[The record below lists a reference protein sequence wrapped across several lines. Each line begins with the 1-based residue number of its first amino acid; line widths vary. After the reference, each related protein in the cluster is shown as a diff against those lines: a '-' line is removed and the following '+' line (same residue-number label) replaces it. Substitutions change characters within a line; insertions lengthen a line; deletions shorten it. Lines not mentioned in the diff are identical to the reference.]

1 MKDIRFDINQ
11 GKSIYDKKLL
21 SLDEFEFY
29 EYKEKRDS
37 VYRFCGRHVQTPSI
51 KGLVSIVLPV
61 YNGGD
66 LLVKSI
72 DSVLA
77 QSYDQFELLIVDD
90 GSTDQ
95 TPEILD
101 SYAEKDSRI
110 RVIHKKNEKLP
121 KTLSRGFK
129 EVRGE
134 FLTWTSADNIMDVN
148 CIETLVRELNV
159 FPDTDMV
166 YANVRLID
174 EDGDYI
180 EDNGWYPGKWHTENV
195 MLLRRVTE
203 LNTKANNF
211 IGAAFMYRNYV
222 AKALEDYSMYK
233 YGIEDYDYWMRVNE
247 SFQLR
252 HICSDKP
259 IYSYRFHSGSLT
271 AQDKQLKITAN
282 RYRLMRLDSFRRNY
296 MSKSLAWVIEAIG
309 EIDDTGIEVITALK
323 RANHTVIDTDMAK
336 QLGSSLYEKLIYLQ
350 FGGKECKTQL
360 PAGTFRVLWCKK
372 PETVNPEEW
381 DCFISDEEVNVRNFL
396 PDHKGWFSFIS
407 GETAFT
413 FLDIKAKNNFL
424 YSMEGRIESERNFC
438 KEISIVLPFEGNE
451 KEFIL
456 ALSSLKN
463 QNVEKGKFEI
473 IVTGN
478 IANRS
483 CIAHILN
490 KVQVENVKCIYSAD
504 ENKSVYYNIGIWS
517 ANGKLI
523 DLFDERFICS
533 NDYIEK
539 VIAYFSIFKDTS
551 AMETSVSKEGIV
563 HCIYKAKDLLMVG
576 GLFLNAAQNN
586 EFSENEML
594 LPVLNLKRVKRVCRK
609 FAGIEVMVSN
619 ADNDSKS
626 SSLRDAQILYKYQI
640 QKLLPFDL
648 WPDLIR
654 EDLEEYRKLAEK
666 YADGNLLNR
675 VADIECL
682 AKDIEKDIQKRVD
695 ANFIKS
701 KYSLH
706 PIKSNVDKLKYLT
719 NKFMTDSFGSAV
731 SIIVPVYQVES
742 YLERCIESI
751 LKQTLTNIEILLID
765 DGSKDN
771 SPQICDKYEQIDKR
785 IRVIHKENG
794 GLSSAR
800 NCGLD
805 CATGKYIL
813 FVDSDDWIKDNML
826 EELCFA
832 AEYYEADIAEG
843 GFVNVYKDSNVK
855 NAGDTGFYFIADS
868 EEAMLQ
874 ELRWK
879 YFKCVAWD
887 KVYKRTLFNGLR
899 YPVDK
904 LHEDVFLTY
913 QIFSKAKKAVFVD
926 HNLYY
931 YDQTRS
937 DSITGKQF
945 SDKNLD
951 TVEAWRNKTLFFKRR
966 KYEELYKEALDQY
979 SWVACNCLEECA
991 KSGIR
996 SERVETVKGWLKM
1009 DYPKLVR
1016 FRIDW
1021 NRLQKI
1027 EALLK

>member
-1 MKDIRFDINQ
+1 MKDIRFYSNQ

-29 EYKEKRDS
+29 EFKEKRDS
-37 VYRFCGRHVQTPSI
+37 IYCFDGRYVQTPCV

-61 YNGGD
+61 YNGGE

-77 QSYDQFELLIVDD
+77 QSYDQFELLIVND

-101 SYAEKDSRI
+101 FYAERDSRI

-134 FLTWTSADNIMDVN
+134 FLTWTSADNIMDAN
-148 CIETLVRELNV
+148 CIETLVSELTE

-195 MLLRRVTE
+195 MLLRRITE

-247 SFQLR
+247 NFQLR

-296 MSKSLAWVIEAIG
+296 MLKSLAWVIEEAG
-309 EIDDTGIEVITALK
+309 ERGETSLDVINALK
-323 RANHTVIDTDMAK
+323 KANHKVIDIDTAK
-336 QLGSSLYEKLIYLQ
+336 QLGASLYERIIYIQ
-350 FGGKECKTQL
+350 FGGKECKIQL
-360 PAGTFRVLWCKK
+360 PPGTFRVLWCKK

-381 DCFISDEEVNVRNFL
+381 DCFISDEEVSVRDFL
-396 PDHKGWFSFIS
+396 PDHKGWFSFAS
-407 GETAFT
+407 GEAAFA
-413 FLDIKAKNNFL
+413 FIDIKAKNNFL
-424 YSMEGRIESERNFC
+424 YSMEGRIEAERQFC
-438 KEISIVLPFEGNE
+438 KEISIVLPFWENE
-451 KEFIL
+451 SDFIK
-456 ALSSLKN
+456 ALCSLKN
-463 QNVEKGKFEI
+463 QNVEKGEFEI
-473 IVTGN
+473 IVTSN
-478 IANRS
+478 VANRNR
-483 CIAHILN
+483 IVQILHR
-490 KVQVENVKCIYSAD
+490 VQVENVKCIYSV
-504 ENKSVYYNIGIWS
+504 EGNKNIYYNIGIW
-517 ANGKLI
+517 AAEGKLI

-539 VIAYFSIFKDTS
+539 IIAYFSIFKDTS
-551 AMETSVSKEGIV
+551 AMETAVLKEQTV
-563 HCIYKAKDLLMVG
+563 HYIYRAEDLLMVG
-576 GLFLNAAQNN
+576 GLSIDDVQDN

-594 LPVLNLKRVKRVCRK
+594 LPVLKLKRVKKICHK
-609 FAGIEVMVSN
+609 FAGIEVMMDN
-619 ADNDSKS
+619 AIDYNKNHL
-626 SSLRDAQILYKYQI
+626 LRDTQILYKYQI

-648 WPDLIR
+648 WPDLIK
-654 EDLEEYRKLAEK
+654 EDLEGYRKFLVK
-666 YADGNLLNR
+666 FPIGNLSNR
-675 VADIECL
+675 IADIEYL
-682 AKDIEKDIQKRVD
+682 AGKIEEDIQKRAD
-695 ANFIKS
+695 ANFIKN

-706 PIKSNVDKLKYLT
+706 PNRSNVDKLEYLI
-719 NKFMTDSFGSAV
+719 NIFSEDCFYPAV
-731 SIIVPVYQVES
+731 SVIVPVYQVEL

-751 LKQTLTNIEILLID
+751 LKQTLEYIEILLID
-765 DGSKDN
+765 DGSRDG
-771 SPQICDKYEQIDKR
+771 SPQICDRYEQIDKR

-805 CATGKYIL
+805 YATGKYIL
-813 FVDSDDWIKDNML
+813 FVDSDDWIEENML

-832 AEYYEADIAEG
+832 AEYYKADIAEC
-843 GFVNVYKDSNVK
+843 GFENVYKNSSVK
-855 NAGDTGFYFIADS
+855 NGGDTGLYFVADS
-868 EEAMLQ
+868 EETMLQ

-887 KVYKRTLFNGLR
+887 KVYKRELFDGLR

-913 QIFSKAKKAVFVD
+913 QIFSRAKKAVFVD
-926 HNLYY
+926 RNLYH

-937 DSITGKQF
+937 DSITGKKF

-951 TVEAWRNKTLFFKRR
+951 TVEAWRNKTLFFK
-966 KYEELYKEALDQY
+966 KKKSEELYKEALDQY

-991 KSGIR
+991 KKGIM
-996 SERVETVKGWLKM
+996 SERVETVKEWLKT

-1027 EALLK
+1027 NALMQ

>member
-37 VYRFCGRHVQTPSI
+37 VYRFCGSHVQTPSI

-148 CIETLVRELNV
+148 CIETLVRELNE

-174 EDGDYI
+174 EDDDNI

-247 SFQLR
+247 NFQLR

-259 IYSYRFHSGSLT
+259 IYSYRLHSGSLT

-296 MSKSLAWVIEAIG
+296 MSKSLAWVIDETG
-309 EIDDTGIEVITALK
+309 EKSKAGLK
-323 RANHTVIDTDMAK
+323 MIATLKSANHTVIDADIAK
-336 QLGSSLYEKLIYLQ
+336 QLGNSLYEKIIYLQ
-350 FGGKECKTQL
+350 FGEKDCRIQL
-360 PAGTFRVLWCKK
+360 PPGTFRVLWCKK
-372 PETVNPEEW
+372 PEKVNLEEW
-381 DCFISDEEVNVRNFL
+381 DCFISDEEVSERDFL
-396 PDHKGWFSFIS
+396 PDHKGWFSFTS
-407 GETAFT
+407 VETAFT
-413 FLDIKAKNNFL
+413 FIDIKAKNNFL
-424 YSMEGRIESERNFC
+424 YSMEGRIETERIYC
-438 KEISIVLPFEGNE
+438 KEISIILPFGGNE
-451 KEFIL
+451 KEFIM
-456 ALSSLKN
+456 ALNSLKN
-463 QNVEKGKFEI
+463 QNVETEKFEI

-478 IANRS
+478 IASKN
-483 CIAHILN
+483 CITQILH
-490 KVQVENVKCIYSAD
+490 KAKIENVKCIYSVD
-504 ENKSVYYNIGIWS
+504 HNKNIHYNVGIW
-517 ANGKLI
+517 AADGRII
-523 DLFDERFICS
+523 DLFDERFTCS

-551 AMETSVSKEGIV
+551 IVETAVSKEEAV
-563 HCIYKAKDLLMVG
+563 HCIYRAEDLLMVG
-576 GLFLNAAQNN
+576 GLFLDEAQDN

-594 LPVLNLKRVKRVCRK
+594 LPVLSLKRVKKVCRR

-619 ADNDSKS
+619 AVGYNGSC
-626 SSLRDAQILYKYQI
+626 SLRDTQILYKYQI

-654 EDLEEYRKLAEK
+654 KDLAEYRKFAEK
-666 YADGNLLNR
+666 CVDSNLINR
-675 VADIECL
+675 VTDIECL
-682 AKDIEKDIQKRVD
+682 AGSIEKDIQKRINAD
-695 ANFIKS
+695 FIKN

-706 PIKSNVDKLKYLT
+706 PAQNNLDKLEYLA
-719 NKFMTDSFGSAV
+719 NKFKVDCFCPVV
-731 SIIVPVYQVES
+731 SVIVPVYQVES
-742 YLERCIESI
+742 YLERCIDSI

-765 DGSKDN
+765 DGLKDI
-771 SPQICDKYEQIDKR
+771 SSQIYDGYEQIDNR
-785 IRVIHKENG
+785 IRVIHKENK
-794 GLSSAR
+794 GLSFAR

-805 CATGKYIL
+805 YATGKYIL
-813 FVDSDDWIKDNML
+813 FVDSDDWIEESML

-843 GFVNVYKDSNVK
+843 GYESVYVDSCVK
-855 NAGDTGFYFIADS
+855 NAGDTGLYFVADS
-868 EEAMLQ
+868 EETMLH
-874 ELRWK
+874 ELRGK
-879 YFKCVAWD
+879 YFKCVAWN
-887 KVYKRTLFNGLR
+887 KVYKRVLFDGFR
-899 YPVDK
+899 YPVGE
-904 LHEDVFLTY
+904 LCEDVHLTY
-913 QIFSKAKKAVFVD
+913 QLFSKIKKAVYVD
-926 HNLYY
+926 RNLYH

-937 DSITGKQF
+937 DSIMEKKF

-951 TVEAWRNKTLFFKRR
+951 AVEAWRDKTLFFKKR
-966 KYEELYKEALDQY
+966 KLEELYKEALDQY
-979 SWVACNCLEECA
+979 SWVACNCLEECV
-991 KSGIR
+991 KNDVR
-996 SERVETVKGWLKM
+996 SERVETVKEWLKI

-1016 FRIDW
+1016 FRIDG

-1027 EALLK
+1027 ETLI